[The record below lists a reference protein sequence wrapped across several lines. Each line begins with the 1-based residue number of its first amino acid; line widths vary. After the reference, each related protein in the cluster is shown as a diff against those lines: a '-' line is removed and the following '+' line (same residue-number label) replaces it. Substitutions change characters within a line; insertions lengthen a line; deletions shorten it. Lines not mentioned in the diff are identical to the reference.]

1 MVNFSNTDSK
11 FSNAFSSNNFTVT
24 LGSID
29 RSVFESNLLVMTT
42 DNKVVHQS
50 YVDDSFAFDV
60 ALITLPVPIATNGS
74 KKSIAHLYPWP
85 LSTTIAGVEWK
96 NTFVIVY

>member
-1 MVNFSNTDSK
+1 MSEIAQIMEIS
-11 FSNAFSSNNFTVT
+11 SPISSSNFTLT

-29 RSVFESNLLVMTT
+29 RSLFESNLLVMTT

-50 YVDDSFAFDV
+50 YVDDKFAFDV

-74 KKSIAHLYPWP
+74 EKSIVHLS
-85 LSTTIAGVEWK
+85 LAIEHD
-96 NTFVIVY
+96 